1 MMAEQKTD
9 QSLVHREMA
18 RRSQDTHRVK
28 NITDEDFDLVWDSY
42 VDVIPANGTADLP
55 FYKVN
60 KYLEEMAKKIF
71 NKRQREHVEE
81 ENTRRRKRGEM
92 EMGKRETQA
101 QHLLE
106 GKFAIE
112 HGIANPE
119 ARMALYKELYVGL
132 IKEYGIDKVH
142 KEKYESTA
150 STHDGLMDQLLS
162 ATPLE
167 SDAEVAPIEKTQED
181 APQTPLEQM
190 NQPQLRKVAKEK
202 GISTEKTDK
211 KSELIARISKKQ

>member
-1 MMAEQKTD
+1 MADKQD
-9 QSLVHREMA
+9 SSLIHREMA
-18 RRSQDTHRVK
+18 RKSQDIHRIK
-28 NITDEDFDLVWDSY
+28 NPTDENFDLIWDSY
-42 VDVIPANGTADLP
+42 VDTIPANGTADLP

-60 KYLEEMAKKIF
+60 KYLEEMASLIF
-71 NKRQREHVEE
+71 KQRQREHIEK
-81 ENTRRRKRGEM
+81 ENERRRGRGEK
-92 EMGKRETQA
+92 EMDKWSGEA
-101 QHLLE
+101 QHIME
-106 GKFAIE
+106 GKFTLE

-162 ATPLE
+162 AEPLE
-167 SDAEVAPIEKTQED
+167 SDAEVAPIEKTQD
-181 APQTPLEQM
+181 DTPQTPLEQM

-211 KSELIARISKKQ
+211 KDALIKLISKKQ